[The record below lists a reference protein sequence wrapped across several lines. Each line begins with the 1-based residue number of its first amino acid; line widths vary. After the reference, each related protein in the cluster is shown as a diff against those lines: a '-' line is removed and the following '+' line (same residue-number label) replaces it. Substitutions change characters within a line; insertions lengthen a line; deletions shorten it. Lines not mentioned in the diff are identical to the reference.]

1 MLRFSDLIDWFQDG
15 ENWSGRYGLLNL
27 FAEHMWLTFSA
38 IALAAL
44 IALPVGVAIGHFRK
58 AESAVVAIS
67 SASRAV
73 PTMGLMFALVMLIGV
88 EAKALALTIAL
99 VAIAIPPLL
108 AGAYSGIASIP
119 SSIKD
124 AATAQGMTDYQL
136 VRHVELPLAASSII
150 GGFRLAYIQV
160 VSTIVLAPLVG
171 LGGLGFGIIQ
181 GLALRN
187 FAQVSASALVIVV
200 ITVLGDQIIGKAQR
214 LTLVTK
220 VNSIKSR

>member
-1 MLRFSDLIDWFQDG
+1 MLSFADLINWFQDG

-171 LGGLGFGIIQ
+171 VGGLGFGIIQ